1 MVKEKYDI
9 SKIRFG
15 SYEEAYDMLDRMT
28 EYGHISLY
36 DYYSLV
42 GFLGLRDEEMDK
54 YLEMREL
61 LEEDSLCEIAYT
73 AEELEQYRIVRY
85 RDGYS
90 ITKEEKKPV
99 LKNED
104 FLSMKQ
110 EDVLTVLYK
119 LSDRYKNDKTVKD
132 ALGYAIFAVALVK
145 EEA

>member
-9 SKIRFG
+9 SKIRFETRF
-15 SYEEAYDMLDRMT
+15 SAEYTFDLLT
-28 EYGHISLY
+28 ENKGQICLF

-42 GFLGLRDEEMDK
+42 GFLGLSDEEMMK
-54 YLEMREL
+54 YLENERDEN
-61 LEEDSLCEIAYT
+61 DIAYT
-73 AEELEQYRIVRY
+73 AEELDQYRIVRY

-119 LSDRYKNDKTVKD
+119 LNERYKNDKTVKD